1 MTPEEARYYAL
12 AEEYATYNDLSL
24 KAMALLANEN
34 KTNPTAMRVFSF
46 SWQRNARHMA
56 KAVDLFQRYFTED
69 GHTAKDLQALI
80 GMAGVNKV
88 QRDWLYTDWREGR
101 IDSHGVLQRVADIK
115 APKPRRSKPDLKQ
128 RICEL
133 VQELEHDANNGA
145 ELIVKATKQAIA
157 DKLREIL
164 DAPRA

>member
-34 KTNPTAMRVFSF
+34 KTNKTAMRVFSF

-115 APKPRRSKPDLKQ
+115 APKPRTK
-128 RICEL
+128 
-133 VQELEHDANNGA
+133 A
-145 ELIVKATKQAIA
+145 VKTCPHCHM
-157 DKLREIL
+157 EI
-164 DAPRA
+164 